1 MLKIRTNPFAAQR
14 PQFFHAR
21 DDAGGGATSSSPS
34 PSTQPRPPP
43 VDAPGSLGPSSV
55 QPHPDATEQMRRQAR
70 QASRHL
76 ADRAAER
83 AAELSRTTGR
93 HVDADKTPTEDE
105 ILEGL
110 QSGDTS
116 ALDTPAHLT
125 AGPNPGT
132 VGLRPGESPT
142 GPATGPLARGRLVPE
157 HDIIGGKTIPTINA
171 PGLGA
176 DTGAKKTDDN
186 PDARAGAGGHAEGV
200 DPADPAFRG
209 QVAEERHDTAADTA
223 ARVAAE
229 ADIHAA
235 VTAGKMPT
243 REQFL
248 AAGVPDNQLDNAMTA
263 AQDEIDRQK
272 AYQAEKEK
280 AGTAALPEKDGEKAP
295 EKAPA
300 SELDAQALIDG
311 NTKDQLLELADKEGV
326 PDVKPGDTKE
336 TIANAIVAKRSQ
348 K

>member
-93 HVDADKTPTEDE
+93 HVEADKTPTEDE

-209 QVAEERHDTAADTA
+209 AVAEERHDTAADTA
-223 ARVAAE
+223 NRVAAQKAVDARVASGE
-229 ADIHAA
+229 L
-235 VTAGKMPT
+235 PT
-243 REQFL
+243 REELL
-248 AAGVPDNQLDNAMTA
+248 AAGVQESELEGVTKS
-263 AQDEIDRQK
+263 AQADRQK
-272 AYQAEKEK
+272 AYAADREK
-280 AGTAALPEKDGEKAP
+280 AGTAAIQEKDVEKAP

-300 SELDAQALIDG
+300 NELDAQALIDG